1 MDVGEAEVAA
11 LESRGELGVIEA
23 ELVEDGRVE
32 VVDVDFVLDCVKAEV
47 VGLAVVDTAFD
58 AAAGE
63 PHGEGV
69 RVVIAA
75 ISAALGHGG
84 ATEFAAEDD
93 EGVFEHAALFEIL
106 DEGSAGLVDVLAL

>member
-1 MDVGEAEVAA
+1 MKQ
-11 LESRGELGVIEA
+11 SC
-23 ELVEDGRVE
+23 VE
-32 VVDVDFVLDCVKAEV
+32 VVDVYWIFGYVESEV
-47 VGLAVVDTAFD
+47 VGRSVDVAAFD

-106 DEGSAGLVDVLAL
+106 DEGSAGLVDVLAVLFESAD